1 MHALASSSIV
11 RPSSAMTDTRG
22 TLRLSADREEMDVD
36 AIHAFLSEVAYWSR
50 GIPRETVQRA
60 VRNSVCV
67 GVFDGDAQVAFA
79 RVVTD
84 RATFAYLCDVYVLE
98 SHRKQG
104 ISKWMMQAVDAH
116 PELQGLRRWTLIT
129 GDAHGLYA
137 QFGWKPV
144 ARPERFMERT
154 DPDIYART
162 AARGRRV
169 MPAGACPSSPESAV
183 QCPPS
188 PRSP

>member
-1 MHALASSSIV
+1 
-11 RPSSAMTDTRG
+11 MTDTRG
-22 TLRLSADREEMDVD
+22 TLRLSTDREEMDVD

-50 GIPRETVQRA
+50 GIPRATVERA

-79 RVVTD
+79 RVITD

-104 ISKWMMQAVDAH
+104 ISKWMMQAIDAH
-116 PELQGLRRWTLIT
+116 PELQGLRRWMLIT

-137 QFGWKPV
+137 QFGWKPG
-144 ARPERFMERT
+144 ARPERMMERT
-154 DPDIYART
+154 DPDIYTRT
-162 AARGRRV
+162 AAS
-169 MPAGACPSSPESAV
+169 AFPE
-183 QCPPS
+183 
-188 PRSP
+188 PR